1 MDFITLKTATT
12 TQSSPWTMIIM
23 LVIFVAIFYFMLIRP
38 QKKREKEEQKMRNDI
53 QVGDEIISIGG
64 ICVRIVSIKEDSIIV
79 ESPADHSKIKLL
91 RTAIQTNKTEHDNA
105 QEKPAKK

>member
-1 MDFITLKTATT
+1 MDFITLASTP
-12 TQSSPWTMIIM
+12 TQGSSPWTMIIM

-64 ICVRIVSIKEDSIIV
+64 ICGRIVSIKEDSIII

-91 RTAIQTNKTEHDNA
+91 RTAIQTNKTAHDDV
-105 QEKPAKK
+105 QEKSAKK